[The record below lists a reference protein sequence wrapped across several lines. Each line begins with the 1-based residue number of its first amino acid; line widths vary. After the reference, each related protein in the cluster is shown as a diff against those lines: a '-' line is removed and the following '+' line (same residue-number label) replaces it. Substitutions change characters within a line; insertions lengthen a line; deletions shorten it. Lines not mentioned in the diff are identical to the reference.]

1 MTTSMTEAPYSL
13 TVKVK
18 GNLLTVRGQ
27 TVTIFAENLAALI
40 NNESEVINHV
50 AKLAALANGNK

>member
-1 MTTSMTEAPYSL
+1 MNEAPYSF

-18 GNLLTVRGQ
+18 GNLLTVRGAS
-27 TVTIFAENLAALI
+27 VKEFSDNVAALI
-40 NNESEVINHV
+40 NNTNESINHV